1 MRHGAS
7 SPFYADPVPAPCLTA
22 RFALPYSVYRIQIV
36 AENPSMYK
44 IDTATHL
51 IEQVYDAMLDAICSG
66 ALPPNQRITQEGIAE
81 QLGVS
86 RQPVHQAFQLL
97 KRQGF
102 IADAARKGVMV
113 TGIDAQHLLQLYQ
126 VRSVLDGL
134 AARASAERC
143 KRDAQ
148 ARHLGEREGQALL
161 ARGRDAGRANDLS
174 ACILADMD
182 FHQFIYR
189 SCGNPVVAQTTAI
202 HWHHI
207 RRAMGAFLSAQVSSH
222 VTVWDEHEAIL
233 QAMVEGRA
241 ALAEK
246 LARQHAE
253 SAAQRLAQVLA
264 GAPDAA
270 GRASA

>member
-1 MRHGAS
+1 MHK
-7 SPFYADPVPAPCLTA
+7 L
-22 RFALPYSVYRIQIV
+22 
-36 AENPSMYK
+36 
-44 IDTATHL
+44 DTATQL
-51 IEQVYDAMLDAICSG
+51 IEQVYDAILDAICSG
-66 ALPPNQRITQEGIAE
+66 ALAPNQRITQESLAE

-113 TGIDAQHLLQLYQ
+113 TAIDATHLLQLYQ

-134 AARASAERC
+134 AAHESAERW

-148 ARHLGEREGQALL
+148 ARHAGEREGLALL
-161 ARGRDAGRANDLS
+161 VSGRAAGEANDLS
-174 ACILADMD
+174 ARIVADMN

-189 SCGNPVVAQTTAI
+189 SCGNPVVGETTAL

-207 RRAMGAFLSAQVSSH
+207 RRAMGVFLSAQVRSH
-222 VTVWDEHEAIL
+222 VAVWDEHEAIL
-233 QAMVEGRA
+233 RAMIEGRG
-241 ALAEK
+241 ALADK

-253 SAAQRLAQVLA
+253 SAALHLAQMLS
-264 GAPDAA
+264 GDD
-270 GRASA
+270 GTSRKSA